1 MLSAFGWTLAGLVVL
16 IIGSEL
22 LVRGGTRLA
31 ARLGISPT
39 IIGLTI
45 VALGTSAP
53 ELAVGIEAALK
64 GSGDLAIGNIAGT
77 NVVNILFILGLSASI
92 QSLAL
97 RNDTLRIDLPMIVIA
112 SCALLAMTL
121 DGELTRLDGA
131 LLIAAG
137 VIYTMVLIQAARR
150 ESRATKLAYAAAQG
164 EPLPPSLGST
174 LFDTAALLAGIAIIV
189 VGADWLVAGAVELAK
204 LWGVSDEFIGL
215 TVVAIGTSSP
225 ELVTTLVSTIRRQ
238 RDIAIGNLLGS
249 SAYNILIILGVTCVV
264 PSSPIPVAP
273 SLIKIDIPVMVAVAL
288 ACVPVFYSGRQVSRG
303 EGMLFVAAYL
313 SYLGYLVIVRT

>member
-31 ARLGISPT
+31 TRLGISPT
-39 IIGLTI
+39 IIGLTV

-164 EPLPPSLGST
+164 EPPPPSLGST